1 MFIFEFNKEQMFFLS
16 RKKMDLKVSSSDY
29 GRTNYNEF
37 IMFLSSIPDLEQKP
51 ENYFTFKYKVF
62 FTLKNFTGWKD
73 DNCNV
78 DLKIEIRRITYILS
92 CKVPESEV
100 WIDIFHGRNKEL
112 FLEKFFKSG
121 FKKISELFFNKSIL
135 SKFQYNEKISIMDY
149 EKKRSYTLFRYEDNS
164 FGFGSPFT
172 IWKYDKSSSEVIS
185 RVGKDNRIQTVNLFK
200 YFIEIGGYI
209 IKDDYLEGLLPK
221 EYTVFDVDYGY
232 ISSQSV
238 RITENVIKDNEQT
251 SLFYEKYNGISH
263 YKYLIRKGRMID
275 FSDNIYYKENID
287 H

>member
-1 MFIFEFNKEQMFFLS
+1 
-16 RKKMDLKVSSSDY
+16 MDLKVSSSDY

-51 ENYFTFKYKVF
+51 ENYFTFKYKAF
-62 FTLKNFTGWKD
+62 FTLKNFTRWKD

-121 FKKISELFFNKSIL
+121 LKKISELFFNKSIL
-135 SKFQYNEKISIMDY
+135 SKFQQNERISIVDY
-149 EKKRSYTLFRYEDNS
+149 EKKRSYTLFRFEHNT

-185 RVGKDNRIQTVNLFK
+185 KVGKDNRIETENLFK
-200 YFIEIGGYI
+200 YFIEVGGYI

-287 H
+287 L